1 MSHHQNQESLFEKL
15 ESNDK
20 KLAEDTKYS
29 IWEQFSKTQ
38 EPYVIHGLY
47 EYYLSTSSVRCIEII
62 IALKEPHQQFL
73 FDRLLDSIRN
83 PKTELTIKVQAFTLL
98 GHIARSQPSWL
109 YKIQDHPLFREI
121 LKFLTT
127 ETELLPLISALLVL
141 IIFLPMFPTAIG
153 EHYLNDIFEIFRRL
167 AAWNSHV
174 PGKLV
179 EDQMIHLQV
188 ALYALFLRL
197 YGMFPQNFLYYLRSQ
212 FKDKNNPVFCH
223 TIKPMMDTVKMHPSL
238 VTTSKENETTTERW
252 KKMSVHDV
260 IVECERFS
268 LDITD
273 RCPHETCQNTTEFR
287 SRSGTMNSAIVG
299 ESSSASYHQQNL
311 RSLASLQMAGN
322 DGTFFSPSQAYQL
335 HQTPP
340 IVESQATSVQL
351 RHIQGHYNR
360 GSYPLSQE
368 GSPPEAAIEATPETT
383 PIRDFNTT
391 PLALT
396 TPPTTKSNVARALTS
411 FRTNAAGH
419 IVSGTPANSVPSSPM
434 RKEPSPFVFPSSSV
448 VLMGSNDNGYLGE
461 YNSRAGSAFARAGGV
476 AFGQHLSYRLS
487 QERAQMQVSESP
499 VQVLSKPPPSSPL
512 KIKHTDLSMRLR
524 TESPSAQEDEEV
536 CGYSSIANKHDYT
549 KKRPAKS
556 SNDNVLP
563 DLDDSD
569 NNFSNEMDQGSPC
582 SAGGLHMPN
591 SKSFTN
597 FKKRI
602 RQFSHSSQY
611 NTEPE
616 QTELSTGSSPG
627 NGVFYS
633 SSSTVRRANSCPD
646 MKKSPQAPLK
656 DNKKKPFYETD
667 EETVSEDQVSNTSN
681 GVDSKFTRKQKFQT
695 TDCHTQTEVFWPM
708 PYEHL
713 FLTIFP
719 SLKEEANETKASPSP
734 SPAPVPYQSVEQ
746 YKPSLYDILDRYIE
760 NCVATSDTGLLK
772 NQLQLLHQQLL
783 FERHRRETH
792 AYRNRRLLSDAKSTR
807 LLKEYNSA
815 LRDQVQLEQKEIDD
829 LRRQLEEFRLNSLG
843 EHRQLSND
851 IGFLQDKCKS
861 LTEENDLLNE
871 KVKRLESEYTD
882 CKINCSTL
890 DKRRQQAEAALLDAL
905 AEVKFA
911 KEQAMAGEQV
921 KQELQR
927 VNRELLLIGELHVK
941 YKERLDR
948 LSTLRQCEEEVRQ
961 IKDSYKE
968 ELKAMNHTIE
978 LKSAAVEA
986 YKMKAIEMEHLLQAK
1001 DEVIS
1006 AQKRTLSSY
1015 NENEEALLES
1025 IQSKYETQLSVNCVL
1040 EEKILELKQKLE
1052 AETARRKMNSPDTSS
1067 CHEVQATTTAG
1078 LSPHSSPLSASLAS
1092 SAGSTTGPR

>member
-383 PIRDFNTT
+383 PIR
-391 PLALT
+391 
-396 TPPTTKSNVARALTS
+396 
-411 FRTNAAGH
+411 
-419 IVSGTPANSVPSSPM
+419 
-434 RKEPSPFVFPSSSV
+434 
-448 VLMGSNDNGYLGE
+448 
-461 YNSRAGSAFARAGGV
+461 
-476 AFGQHLSYRLS
+476 
-487 QERAQMQVSESP
+487 VSESP